1 MSLTSS
7 LLDWLRLPNFARI
20 KIMVTK
26 SKSVIVLA
34 AMLLVSAC
42 SNQAEQSTAPQAN
55 STKSTGPSA
64 DMLLSEDGGVDDKRL
79 AEAQHINMAI
89 NKDGLV
95 LFQGIP
101 GPDGKVKDHQLDAK
115 DSKEILLAIQ
125 KVNQGG
131 DKEYLTKLIQSHVT
145 RIQTGL

>member
-1 MSLTSS
+1 
-7 LLDWLRLPNFARI
+7 
-20 KIMVTK
+20 MVTK
-26 SKSVIVLA
+26 AKSVIVLA

-42 SNQAEQSTAPQAN
+42 SKQADQSTSPQAN
-55 STKSTGPSA
+55 NTKSKGPSA
-64 DMLLSEDGGVDDKRL
+64 DMLLSDDGGVDDKRL

-95 LFQGIP
+95 IFQGIP

-125 KVNQGG
+125 NVNQGG
-131 DKEYLTKLIQSHVT
+131 DKEFLTKLI
-145 RIQTGL
+145 